1 MRHTVHQIVA
11 QLTAH
16 TAHIRDEIGVDEHTL
31 QTTQSSALR
40 FSLSEMF
47 RLLSIL
53 INPINIC
60 LA

>member
-1 MRHTVHQIVA
+1 MRHTAHQIVA

-16 TAHIRDEIGVDEHTL
+16 TAHVRDEIGVDEHML

-53 INPINIC
+53 ISPINNC

>member
-1 MRHTVHQIVA
+1 MRHTAHQIVA

-16 TAHIRDEIGVDEHTL
+16 TAHIRDEIGVMRIRYKL
-31 QTTQSSALR
+31 PQSSALR

>member
-31 QTTQSSALR
+31 QTTQSSVLR

-53 INPINIC
+53 ISPINNC

>member
-1 MRHTVHQIVA
+1 MRHTDHQIVS

-16 TAHIRDEIGVDEHTL
+16 TAHIRDEIGVDENML
-31 QTTQSSALR
+31 QTTESSALR